1 MLANI
6 SWSDGSR
13 DGMIEHLDQARALV
27 AGAPASRIQVSVLSD
42 VARYEMLADHNE
54 SALEAGREALEM
66 AKQLGLDELRA
77 HALNSIGSAR
87 VAAGDPGGVDDL
99 EESIA
104 LATRLNAV
112 TEIVRAMN
120 NFGVMN
126 HMLGRLPQATEA
138 FAETR
143 RLAEHFGLT
152 GFLRFLDGGPTVAY
166 HFNLGR
172 WDEAIEAADGFLAS
186 LGSGSHYQE
195 SSVHVYRALIL
206 IGRGDPVR
214 AQSDANRAVEFAR
227 RVQDPQILETS
238 LTMAAVVFL
247 SAGDEARASQI
258 FDEVLAE
265 LRGSRQLG
273 FTAVVCHYLA
283 WVAWTLDR
291 GDELLDVLK
300 REPLQ
305 TPWLEAARAAAV
317 GDFGR
322 TADILGEIGT
332 PSREAFFRLRR
343 AEQLVAEGRRA
354 EADEQLHRALAFYRS
369 VGATR
374 YIREGEAL
382 LAATG

>member
-1 MLANI
+1 
-6 SWSDGSR
+6 
-13 DGMIEHLDQARALV
+13 
-27 AGAPASRIQVSVLSD
+27 
-42 VARYEMLADHNE
+42 
-54 SALEAGREALEM
+54 
-66 AKQLGLDELRA
+66 
-77 HALNSIGSAR
+77 
-87 VAAGDPGGVDDL
+87 
-99 EESIA
+99 
-104 LATRLNAV
+104 
-112 TEIVRAMN
+112 
-120 NFGVMN
+120 
-126 HMLGRLPQATEA
+126 MLGRLPQATEA

-258 FDEVLAE
+258 FDEVLTE

-354 EADEQLHRALAFYRS
+354 EADEQLHRALTFYRS